1 MNAAATNGD
10 RRLLVVGDL
19 GRLGPIVAECF
30 APRPIDGVHTY
41 LDAIAEIP
49 RAQTD
54 AVLLGFDPTCRQIEA
69 AVEAVKSV
77 ARDIPV
83 VMCCEPA
90 QESVGR
96 RLTQHGLDSYIIFP
110 PDTRELEDAL
120 GVPSNRTQRVWI
132 EQPTVAPVPTA
143 EELARL
149 ADILARSAKGDDG
162 ILDAMASLISAAL
175 RAKDAT
181 IVIEGRSGR
190 AGQGASRN
198 AVLVEPILQDGRRV
212 GQIRVGE
219 STAGAFTHED
229 TAKLRHYGALFGN
242 VVAGIAQARNWRRL
256 ALTDDLTGLANRRQ
270 LLQFLDEKLNIA
282 KETRATVTALVF
294 DIDDFKRY
302 NDTYGHDA
310 GDQILVEVGQLF
322 LQCSRKTDLVARYGG
337 DEFVVVFWDPEGP
350 RTLGSQHPE
359 AFLPIVQRFR
369 QAMKS
374 HTFSRLGREAQGC
387 LTISGGLAHYPW
399 QASTSLELIEAADH
413 ALLRA
418 KEAGKNR
425 FWVVGDGPVCD

>member
-10 RRLLVVGDL
+10 RRLLIVGDL

-49 RAQTD
+49 RAKTD

-69 AVEAVKSV
+69 AVAAVKSV
-77 ARDIPV
+77 AADIPV

-110 PDTRELEDAL
+110 PDARELEDAL

-149 ADILARSAKGDDG
+149 ADILARSAKGDEG
-162 ILDAMASLISAAL
+162 ILDAMASLICAAL

-190 AGQGASRN
+190 AGEGASRH
-198 AVLVEPILQDGRRV
+198 AVLVEPISQDGRRV

-219 STAGAFTHED
+219 SAAGAFTHED

-256 ALTDDLTGLANRRQ
+256 ALTDDLTGLANRRH
-270 LLQFLDEKLNIA
+270 LLQFLDEKLQIA
-282 KETRATVTALVF
+282 QENRATVTALVF

-322 LQCSRKTDLVARYGG
+322 VQCSRKTDLVARYGG

-359 AFLPIVQRFR
+359 AFLPVVQRFR
-369 QAMKS
+369 QAMKN

-387 LTISGGLAHYPW
+387 LTISGGLAHFPW

-413 ALLRA
+413 ALLHA